1 MPASRKRGMVR
12 CSRNKHLQS
21 GPEVASNM
29 HFFFARQQLSAF
41 CKKMVAFYYKIIGK
55 LSSGTKSLILC
66 IFSSGVNLRHR
77 VIIKEQDFAMSTST
91 EFVTRG
97 ILKYLSQSAMFM
109 GAACVAVALPVEAKT
124 ERQAPAKV
132 VAKQTRT
139 KATRDDA
146 AKAAV
151 LKRAASKDK
160 AVLQVKHVKG
170 LAKPMDDEEEAAPR
184 GKKLKLANAKAGRNA
199 KAEAEEATPAGR
211 KGKAAQL
218 AKARDEDDKRSAR
231 NKIAGKIKGA
241 VADEEALAPKGRK
254 LTKAERI
261 KAERQARLDKEETAR
276 QQRIESTRD
285 KRLQAQ
291 RKAREEAAEQAR
303 LQQVAREKRQQEI
316 ARLERQQEQARQQRM
331 VAAREARERAL
342 EEDRIATLVAE
353 RGASVRVM
361 EPAAAAATAV
371 ATQVAAAPAPV
382 SYVPATPAAAPMTT
396 PVAVAR
402 AAAPAP
408 VRTKNMVSAS
418 SPLASSLIGSQ
429 VEPQRTRPYTYTPN
443 PSSPVAAAMIA
454 PEAPSRAPVTRSYV
468 AESSSPVA
476 ASLIATAAPT
486 AVTRVAAVP
495 ERSNFVRVS
504 VPANNTLGQIRGM
517 STAGSPLA
525 LNSAVALVM
534 DQNTGEVL
542 LNKNGGQVSPI
553 ASITKLMTA
562 LVTMDAA
569 LPMDERITITYDD
582 VDRLKGSSSR
592 LSVGS
597 SFTRQELLHLA
608 LMSSE
613 NRAAH
618 ALGRTYPGGMP
629 AFVRAMNMRATML
642 GMRDTNYVEPTG
654 LNSGNQSSAR
664 DLALLTR
671 AAYSYP
677 LIRSYTTHPGQ
688 SFDVAGQTRRF
699 NNTNR
704 LVHSN
709 NWNIGLQKTGYISEA
724 GRCVVMQSNID
735 GRNVIIVLLDSNNSS
750 LRVRDAESIRYW
762 VQNNLGRGNNR
773 GFGGVVAQAY

>member
-1 MPASRKRGMVR
+1 
-12 CSRNKHLQS
+12 
-21 GPEVASNM
+21 
-29 HFFFARQQLSAF
+29 
-41 CKKMVAFYYKIIGK
+41 
-55 LSSGTKSLILC
+55 
-66 IFSSGVNLRHR
+66 
-77 VIIKEQDFAMSTST
+77 
-91 EFVTRG
+91 
-97 ILKYLSQSAMFM
+97 
-109 GAACVAVALPVEAKT
+109 
-124 ERQAPAKV
+124 
-132 VAKQTRT
+132 
-139 KATRDDA
+139 
-146 AKAAV
+146 
-151 LKRAASKDK
+151 
-160 AVLQVKHVKG
+160 
-170 LAKPMDDEEEAAPR
+170 
-184 GKKLKLANAKAGRNA
+184 
-199 KAEAEEATPAGR
+199 
-211 KGKAAQL
+211 
-218 AKARDEDDKRSAR
+218 
-231 NKIAGKIKGA
+231 
-241 VADEEALAPKGRK
+241 
-254 LTKAERI
+254 
-261 KAERQARLDKEETAR
+261 
-276 QQRIESTRD
+276 
-285 KRLQAQ
+285 
-291 RKAREEAAEQAR
+291 
-303 LQQVAREKRQQEI
+303 
-316 ARLERQQEQARQQRM
+316 
-331 VAAREARERAL
+331 
-342 EEDRIATLVAE
+342 
-353 RGASVRVM
+353 
-361 EPAAAAATAV
+361 
-371 ATQVAAAPAPV
+371 
-382 SYVPATPAAAPMTT
+382 
-396 PVAVAR
+396 
-402 AAAPAP
+402 
-408 VRTKNMVSAS
+408 
-418 SPLASSLIGSQ
+418 
-429 VEPQRTRPYTYTPN
+429 
-443 PSSPVAAAMIA
+443 MIA

>member
-1 MPASRKRGMVR
+1 
-12 CSRNKHLQS
+12 
-21 GPEVASNM
+21 M

-241 VADEEALAPKGRK
+241 AADEEALAPKGRK

-261 KAERQARLDKEETAR
+261 KAERQARLDKEEAAR

-353 RGASVRVM
+353 RGAGVRM
-361 EPAAAAATAV
+361 MAPAAAAAPAAAGTAV
-371 ATQVAAAPAPV
+371 ALATAPAPV
-382 SYVPATPAAAPMTT
+382 SYVPSTPVATAPMTT
-396 PVAVAR
+396 PVAAPAVV

-408 VRTKNMVSAS
+408 VRAAPARKVDMVNRN
-418 SPLASSLIGSQ
+418 SPLAASLIGSQ
-429 VEPQRTRPYTYTPN
+429 VEPTPPRPAFTYTPN
-443 PSSPVAAAMIA
+443 PDSPVAAALIA
-454 PEAPSRAPVTRSYV
+454 PQAPSRAAPGTRSYV
-468 AESSSPVA
+468 AQNNSPVA
-476 ASLIATAAPT
+476 AALIAAPSEPS
-486 AVTRVAAVP
+486 VVRVAAAP
-495 ERSNFVRVS
+495 AERSNFVRVS

-629 AFVRAMNMRATML
+629 AFVRAMNMRATKL

-762 VQNNLGRGNNR
+762 VLNNLGRGNNR

>member
-1 MPASRKRGMVR
+1 
-12 CSRNKHLQS
+12 
-21 GPEVASNM
+21 
-29 HFFFARQQLSAF
+29 
-41 CKKMVAFYYKIIGK
+41 
-55 LSSGTKSLILC
+55 
-66 IFSSGVNLRHR
+66 
-77 VIIKEQDFAMSTST
+77 MSTST

-97 ILKYLSQSAMFM
+97 ILKYLSQGAVLM

-132 VAKQTRT
+132 VVKQATKT
-139 KATRDDA
+139 KAGKDDQT
-146 AKAAV
+146 KAAV
-151 LKRAASKDK
+151 LKRAAAKDK
-160 AVLQVKHVKG
+160 PVLQVKHVKG
-170 LAKPMDDEEEAAPR
+170 LAKPVDDEEEAAPR
-184 GKKLKLANAKAGRNA
+184 GKKLKVANAKAARNA
-199 KAEAEEATPAGR
+199 RVEEEEAVPAGR
-211 KGKAAQL
+211 KGKAARL
-218 AKARDEDDKRSAR
+218 AKAAEDEARSSRAR
-231 NKIAGKIKGA
+231 NKIAGKLKA
-241 VADEEALAPKGRK
+241 TDDEEEVAPKGRK

-261 KAERQARLDKEETAR
+261 KAERQARLEAEETAR
-276 QQRIESTRD
+276 QKRIDSTRD

-303 LQQVAREKRQQEI
+303 LEQMAREKRQQEI
-316 ARLERQQEQARQQRM
+316 ARLERQQELARQKRM

-342 EEDRIATLVAE
+342 EEDRIATLAAE
-353 RGASVRVM
+353 RSAGVRVM
-361 EPAAAAATAV
+361 APGAAATMAV
-371 ATQVAAAPAPV
+371 ATAAVAPTAASTAPAATSVAPAPV
-382 SYVPATPAAAPMTT
+382 SYVPATPVAAAAMGT
-396 PVAVAR
+396 PVAVA
-402 AAAPAP
+402 ATPAP
-408 VRTKNMVSAS
+408 VRKTNTVSAS
-418 SPLASSLIGSQ
+418 SPLAAALIGSE
-429 VEPQRTRPYTYTPN
+429 VERAPAPRPYTYTPN
-443 PSSPVAAAMIA
+443 PDSPVAAALIA
-454 PEAPSRAPVTRSYV
+454 PQTVPSARPPVTRSYV
-468 AESSSPVA
+468 AQTNSPVA
-476 ASLIATAAPT
+476 ASLIATAAPVSRA
-486 AVTRVAAVP
+486 AVTPV

-517 STAGSPLA
+517 STAGSPLV
-525 LNSAVALVM
+525 LNSSVALVM

-562 LVTMDAA
+562 LVTMDAS

-582 VDRLKGSSSR
+582 VDQLKGSSSR

-597 SFTRQELLHLA
+597 TFTRQELLHLA

-618 ALGRTYPGGMP
+618 ALGRTYPGGLP

-654 LNSGNQSSAR
+654 LNSGNRSSAR

-688 SFDVAGQTRRF
+688 TFDVAGQMRRF

-709 NWNIGLQKTGYISEA
+709 DWNIGLQKTGYISEA

-762 VQNNLGRGNNR
+762 VQNNLGRGGSR
-773 GFGGVVAQAY
+773 SYGSVVAQVH

>member
-1 MPASRKRGMVR
+1 
-12 CSRNKHLQS
+12 
-21 GPEVASNM
+21 
-29 HFFFARQQLSAF
+29 
-41 CKKMVAFYYKIIGK
+41 
-55 LSSGTKSLILC
+55 
-66 IFSSGVNLRHR
+66 
-77 VIIKEQDFAMSTST
+77 MSTPT

-97 ILKYLSQSAMFM
+97 ISKYLSQSAMFV

-124 ERQAPAKV
+124 ERPAPAKV
-132 VAKQTRT
+132 AVKQVKT
-139 KATRDDA
+139 KASREDETR
-146 AKAAV
+146 AAV
-151 LKRAASKDK
+151 LKRAAAKDK
-160 AVLQVKHVKG
+160 SVLQVKHVKG
-170 LAKPMDDEEEAAPR
+170 LAKPLDDEEEASPR

-199 KAEAEEATPAGR
+199 KAEVEEAAPAGR
-211 KGKAAQL
+211 KGKAAKL
-218 AKARDEDDKRSAR
+218 AKAADDETRSSRAA
-231 NKIAGKIKGA
+231 NKIAGKLKGT
-241 VADEEALAPKGRK
+241 ADEELGPKGRK

-261 KAERQARLDKEETAR
+261 KAERQARLDAEEEAR
-276 QQRIESTRD
+276 QKRIDSTRD

-291 RKAREEAAEQAR
+291 RKAKEEAAEQAR
-303 LQQVAREKRQQEI
+303 LEQIAREKRQQEI
-316 ARLERQQEQARQQRM
+316 ARQERQQELARQKRM
-331 VAAREARERAL
+331 AAARDARERAL
-342 EEDRIATLVAE
+342 EEDRIATLAAE
-353 RGASVRVM
+353 RSAGVRVM
-361 EPAAAAATAV
+361 TPAAVAGTTAVAAAAAVPAV
-371 ATQVAAAPAPV
+371 AATPATVQSSLTPAPV
-382 SYVPATPAAAPMTT
+382 SYVPSTPVAAPAMTT
-396 PVAVAR
+396 PVAVA
-402 AAAPAP
+402 PAP
-408 VRTKNMVSAS
+408 VRSAAPVRKTS
-418 SPLASSLIGSQ
+418 TVNA
-429 VEPQRTRPYTYTPN
+429 
-443 PSSPVAAAMIA
+443 SSPVAAALIGSEVESVPNRPYVYTPNPDSPVAAALIA
-454 PEAPSRAPVTRSYV
+454 PQATPARAPVTRSYV
-468 AESSSPVA
+468 AQSSSPVA
-476 ASLIATAAPT
+476 ASLIASAAP
-486 AVTRVAAVP
+486 VQRVAPVD
-495 ERSNFVRVS
+495 RSNFVRVS

-582 VDRLKGSSSR
+582 VDQLKGSSSR

-654 LNSGNQSSAR
+654 LNSGNRSSAR

-671 AAYSYP
+671 AAYSFP

-750 LRVRDAESIRYW
+750 LRVKDAESIRYW
-762 VQNNLGRGNNR
+762 VQNNLGRGGSR
-773 GFGGVVAQAY
+773 SYGGVVAQAY